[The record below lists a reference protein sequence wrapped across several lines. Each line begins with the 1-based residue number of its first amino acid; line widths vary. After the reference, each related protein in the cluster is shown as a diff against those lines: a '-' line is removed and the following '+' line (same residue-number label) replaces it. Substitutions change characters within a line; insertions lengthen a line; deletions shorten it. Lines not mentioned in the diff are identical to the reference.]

1 MITRKEF
8 FTKCAAACTAGLCCS
23 LGQSQEPAGAQPS
36 CNPEEARQAND
47 RADAARERF
56 AHLLNEMEI
65 LGRESERKQLLH
77 GLGGW
82 CAYTY
87 QSELINQYKGNI
99 RGFLEAGLRLWMAEA
114 HYDEAAGTI
123 RVADKFTTCSCPL
136 VKEGVTPPGFCDCT
150 LGWQEA
156 AYSTIL
162 GRPVKAELRQS
173 ILRGDKRCSYEIRVI

>member
-8 FTKCAAACTAGLCCS
+8 FTRCAAACTAGLSCS
-23 LGQSQEPAGAQPS
+23 LGHAQEPVSAQPT
-36 CNPEEARQAND
+36 CDPEEAKHLKE

-65 LGRESERKQLLH
+65 LGRESERKQLLR

-87 QSELINQYKGNI
+87 QSELINRYKGDI
-99 RGFLEAGLRLWMAEA
+99 RGFLDAGLRLWMAEA
-114 HYDEAAGTI
+114 RYDEATGTI
-123 RVADKFTTCSCPL
+123 QVADRFTTCSCPL
-136 VKEGVTPPGFCDCT
+136 VKEGVTPPSFCDCT

-156 AYSTIL
+156 TYSTIL
-162 GRPVKAELRQS
+162 GRPVKAELKES